1 MTQLQLS
8 FESGITV
15 QFKALEDVLSAAVYS
30 SRQGLQGC
38 AAEAD
43 QSPSELSRRLNK
55 TDQLPLRV
63 CDMVAILDAT
73 QDLRPIHWLVERYIQ
88 DPEATRNTAVQQL
101 ANLMPTLTA
110 LLEQAQGVTT
120 KVRAVK

>member
-8 FESGITV
+8 FDPGLTAQYKGIDD
-15 QFKALEDVLSAAVYS
+15 ALAAAVYG
-30 SRQGLQGC
+30 SRTGLQGC

-55 TDQLPLRV
+55 ADQLPLRV
-63 CDMVAILDAT
+63 QDMVAILDAT
-73 QDLRPIHWLVERYIQ
+73 KDLRPIYWLIERYIQ
-88 DPEATRNTAVQQL
+88 DPQATQNAAIQQL
-101 ANLMPTLTA
+101 ANMMPMLQG
-110 LLEQAQGVTT
+110 LLEQATAN